1 MAFVR
6 VDRAVKFFSREDG
19 TEMLVLDNVSF
30 EARAHGITCLLGPS
44 GCGKSTLLNVISGV
58 EKLDRGKIQLRV
70 PSSEFRVMDQK
81 NPNENSELD
90 PAMKSGST
98 LSKVERAETRNPR
111 LGYVFQDPRLLNWKR
126 VEGNLTFA
134 LKGMKIHRIEWEER
148 LSKYL
153 ELVGLLE
160 FRRQYPLYLSGG
172 MRQRVGL
179 ARALVIEPEVL
190 LMDEPF
196 SKLDQLTARKLR
208 EETVQICARLKQTT
222 LLVTHDVEEAAYM
235 GDRIVI
241 LSPRPAHI
249 VEVVGNP
256 LAPAKRD
263 FDDLDFIQFKKR
275 LLQTVLKLVDQE
287 VRA

>member
-6 VDRAVKFFSREDG
+6 VDRAVKYFSREDG
-19 TEMLVLDNVSF
+19 AEMLVLDGVSF
-30 EARAHGITCLLGPS
+30 EAKEHGITCLLGPS
-44 GCGKSTLLNVISGV
+44 GCGKSTLLNVIAGL
-58 EKLDRGKIQLRV
+58 ERLDGGKI
-70 PSSEFRVMDQK
+70 EFQIF
-81 NPNENSELD
+81 NSK
-90 PAMKSGST
+90 P
-98 LSKVERAETRNPR
+98 ETRNPK

-134 LKGMKIHRIEWEER
+134 LKGMNVPRADWSDR

-153 ELVGLLE
+153 RLVGLSE
-160 FRRQYPLYLSGG
+160 FRQQYPLYLSGG

-208 EETVQICARLKQTT
+208 QDAVEICARLKQTAM
-222 LLVTHDVEEAAYM
+222 LVTHDVEEAAFT

-241 LSPRPAHI
+241 LSARPARI
-249 VEVVGNP
+249 VEVVDNP
-256 LAPAKRD
+256 LTLAERD
-263 FDDLDFIQFKKR
+263 FDDLNFIRFKKK
-275 LLQTVLKLVDQE
+275 LLSTVLKLVEQE
-287 VRA
+287 GT